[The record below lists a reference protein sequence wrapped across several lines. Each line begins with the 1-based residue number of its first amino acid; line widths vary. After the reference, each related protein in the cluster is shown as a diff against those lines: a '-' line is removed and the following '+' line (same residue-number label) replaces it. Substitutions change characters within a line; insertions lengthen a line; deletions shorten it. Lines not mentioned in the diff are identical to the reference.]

1 MAINKSGRKEMEQV
15 SDVLK
20 VAANAY
26 TLLME
31 NEKVRVWLEA
41 GSHAAEN
48 IGNTDG
54 YDLVVEI

>member
-1 MAINKSGRKEMEQV
+1 MEQV